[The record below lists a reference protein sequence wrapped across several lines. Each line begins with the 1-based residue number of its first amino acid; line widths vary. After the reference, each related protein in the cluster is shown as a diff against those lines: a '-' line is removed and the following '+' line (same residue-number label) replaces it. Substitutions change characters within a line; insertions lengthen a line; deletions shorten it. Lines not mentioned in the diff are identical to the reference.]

1 MNRIG
6 RTADL
11 TDDEIAAIDAA
22 GAKGLRSLSWWFRT
36 DVLCVSLL
44 SFQVFCLVLLLYTC
58 GWLHIPFLE

>member
-22 GAKGLRSLSWWFRT
+22 GAKGPRSLSWWFRT
-36 DVLCVSLL
+36 DVLCISLL
-44 SFQVFCLVLLLYTC
+44 FFQVFCLVLLLYTC